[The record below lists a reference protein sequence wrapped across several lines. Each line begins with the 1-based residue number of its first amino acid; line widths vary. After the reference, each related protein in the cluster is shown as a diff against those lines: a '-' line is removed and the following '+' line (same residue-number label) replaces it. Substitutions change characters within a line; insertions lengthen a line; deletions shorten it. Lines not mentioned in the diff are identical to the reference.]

1 MHPDS
6 SSPPAALARL
16 CDSLRAAR
24 HLPPHGLLGAVAR
37 EVAQAD
43 PDPGKAL
50 QAARALGEL
59 GRSPARGGYSR
70 HVAYADPYGHFTIV
84 YLVWPPQQFSPVH
97 GHRTWCAYRVLQGEL
112 TETLY
117 RWDPAAQCAQPV
129 REVARRP
136 GDIVTAEAGLQ
147 QIHRL
152 GNAGPDLAVSL
163 HIYGVDAQS
172 IATGV
177 NHLVRGAPADL
188 PPATACRAAA
198 RDDQPIH

>member
-1 MHPDS
+1 MHLD

-24 HLPPHGLLGAVAR
+24 HLPPDGLLGAVAR
-37 EVAQAD
+37 EVAQAN
-43 PDPGKAL
+43 PDLGKAL
-50 QAARALGEL
+50 HAARALCRTHHNAE
-59 GRSPARGGYSR
+59 RVGYSR

-117 RWDPAAQCAQPV
+117 RWDAGTQCAVPV
-129 REVARRP
+129 REAARRP
-136 GDIVTAEAGLQ
+136 GDIVTAEAGLE

-152 GNAGPDLAVSL
+152 GNAGADLAVSL
-163 HIYGVDAQS
+163 HVYGVDAQA

-177 NHLVRGAPADL
+177 NHLVR
-188 PPATACRAAA
+188 TASAEMRPAAA
-198 RDDQPIH
+198 SRTPARADQPIH

>member
-1 MHPDS
+1 MHPDP
-6 SSPPAALARL
+6 SPPAALARL

-24 HLPPHGLLGAVAR
+24 HLPQDGLLGAIAR
-37 EVAQAD
+37 EVAQAN

-50 QAARALGEL
+50 HAARET
-59 GRSPARGGYSR
+59 RSGTERVGYSR

-117 RWDPAAQCAQPV
+117 RWDEAAQCALPV
-129 REVARRP
+129 REAARRP
-136 GDIVTAEAGLQ
+136 GDIVTAEAGLE

-152 GNAGPDLAVSL
+152 GNAGADLAVSL
-163 HIYGVDAQS
+163 HVYGVDAQA

-177 NHLVRGAPADL
+177 NHLVRA
-188 PPATACRAAA
+188 ATAELRPAAEA
-198 RDDQPIH
+198 DQPIH